1 MGRTPNASP
10 NRRSPKAARALRAMA
25 MALTLTASLSG
36 CAGNLGAGS
45 FADEGEPVDSA
56 LGHYLAARHARVAR
70 DTDAAAHF
78 YELALNEDP
87 ENHQLIRRTF
97 LVSLSKG
104 DHARAFK
111 LAEQLVDDGRGAGL
125 ARLVLATRDA
135 RADCYVEAEK
145 FLIDQRAK
153 GFAALLRPLMLAWM
167 KVGLGDIAAAEQ
179 ALKPLE
185 RRDSFRSFRD
195 YHLALMRDVAGDAEG
210 AADVLAQ
217 VDEEQGLTSSATL
230 ARGAILAKLGDSA
243 GARKVFEDFLE
254 RIPNHPPIRRALA
267 MLDDGDRPR
276 STATTV
282 REGLA
287 EAFFGAATA
296 LAQDRGRD
304 AARMYAN
311 LALFLRPGFDDA
323 RILLGEILETDRR
336 WEEAIEAFA
345 VIEPGSPY
353 YRDSRL
359 RIAFNLERLDRLDE
373 AVAALQAIVADD
385 ARDNSAVIA
394 LADLL
399 RARERYVDAAKA
411 YDLALIGLE
420 HPEKR
425 HWSLFYARGIALER
439 TKKWARAEADFL
451 KALELS
457 PDHPLVLNYLGYSWV
472 EQGLH
477 LDRAQEMIEKAVSQ
491 RPNDGYIVDSLG
503 WVLYRRGKYGDAVK
517 HLERAAELRPNDPV
531 INDHLGD
538 AYWRVGRRL
547 EARFQWSHALAL
559 KPEED
564 QVTIIRNKLERG
576 LRRAE
581 AGNDG

>member
-385 ARDNSAVIA
+385 AREQPGGDEPCGQ
-394 LADLL
+394 
-399 RARERYVDAAKA
+399 REVV
-411 YDLALIGLE
+411 G
-420 HPEKR
+420 
-425 HWSLFYARGIALER
+425 
-439 TKKWARAEADFL
+439 
-451 KALELS
+451 
-457 PDHPLVLNYLGYSWV
+457 
-472 EQGLH
+472 
-477 LDRAQEMIEKAVSQ
+477 
-491 RPNDGYIVDSLG
+491 
-503 WVLYRRGKYGDAVK
+503 
-517 HLERAAELRPNDPV
+517 
-531 INDHLGD
+531 HLGGGD
-538 AYWRVGRRL
+538 YGGGT
-547 EARFQWSHALAL
+547 
-559 KPEED
+559 D
-564 QVTIIRNKLERG
+564 Q
-576 LRRAE
+576 
-581 AGNDG
+581 